1 MHLVSLLT
9 IVHDVLKFDHLLILT
24 YFYITKQDVCSDDDD
39 VDFDEIIEL
48 LKASSETHSED
59 DEVWESFKIEIEKR
73 RKDFVSGETTRK
85 VCEVYLLPT
94 SISCIS
100 Y

>member
-1 MHLVSLLT
+1 MLT
-9 IVHDVLKFDHLLILT
+9 NTVR
-24 YFYITKQDVCSDDDD
+24 TKTDVCSDDYD

-59 DEVWESFKIEIEKR
+59 DEVWESFKIDIEKR